1 MAGLLDHTRFL
12 YQDLLLN
19 GSVDSVPIDSEEPVL
34 KKTRPATSN
43 SISKIIP
50 QVQFD
55 KGCSAEES
63 FGSFVA
69 KRLTAMEEEK
79 RGVVEFKIH
88 EIILRAERDPEF
100 VNNFSFQ

>member
-1 MAGLLDHTRFL
+1 M
-12 YQDLLLN
+12 
-19 GSVDSVPIDSEEPVL
+19 
-34 KKTRPATSN
+34 
-43 SISKIIP
+43 P

-55 KGCSAEES
+55 KGGCSAEEN